1 MVTILNIYNWNT
13 KIVLKKKK
21 IKIVYLDVI
30 SWVLMSYV
38 DNHHR
43 IYSRNTDIKKK
54 DKKFIWKTISKGAR
68 CRSAQNESE
77 TFCMFVK

>member
-21 IKIVYLDVI
+21 TKIVYLDVI

-43 IYSRNTDIKKK
+43 IYSRNTDI
-54 DKKFIWKTISKGAR
+54 
-68 CRSAQNESE
+68 
-77 TFCMFVK
+77 